1 MYRCREDQ
9 KRSNLS
15 VIGVEYDLAICV
27 RIRRWASQAA
37 ENSKKKF
44 EQSCKDC
51 VVRDVFLQHMR
62 TPRLSHVASVFIT
75 AAFGLASCGKP
86 QEDPVATAQAAE
98 ALASLQAGKAR
109 VEKEMNGLKAD
120 FEKRQADVIHKNE
133 DLMKSND
140 SLKSQ
145 FEKAQDE
152 AAKARRDLEAY
163 MAKYRASLRAKAK
176 GMALPQLETLDKAAF
191 ERVVIKELTPT
202 EVAFSHSGGIG
213 RIALAKLTPDLQK
226 KLLYDAAE
234 VKAMEA
240 EAVAGADAVDGLKD
254 VAGVKMRDPS
264 RPVNPIAVRN
274 LTQRIVSRQT
284 AISSAENEAKE
295 VKKSSYGN
303 TNIAQYRVE
312 QLGLRVAH
320 LNKEI
325 VQLRALLDKELNG
338 PPQSAGGP
346 PKPPS
351 SL

>member
-1 MYRCREDQ
+1 MSLRRAYLPVGKSGRG
-9 KRSNLS
+9 KFATKSN
-15 VIGVEYDLAICV
+15 
-27 RIRRWASQAA
+27 
-37 ENSKKKF
+37 NSAKI
-44 EQSCKDC
+44 SSY
-51 VVRDVFLQHMR
+51 VTLFLQYMK
-62 TPRLSHVASVFIT
+62 PPSLSHLASVLII
-75 AAFGLASCGKP
+75 APLGLASCGKP
-86 QEDPVATAQAAE
+86 QEDPVAAAQAAE
-98 ALASLQAGKAR
+98 ALASLQASKAR
-109 VEKEMNGLKAD
+109 VEKEMKLLKAD
-120 FEKRQADVIHKNE
+120 FEKRQAEVIHKNE
-133 DLMKSND
+133 DLMKSSD

-152 AAKARRDLEAY
+152 AAQARRDLEAY

-213 RIALAKLTPDLQK
+213 RIPLAKLTPDLQK

-240 EAVAGADAVDGLKD
+240 EAVAGAEAVNGLKD

-274 LTQRIVSRQT
+274 LTQRIVSRQ
-284 AISSAENEAKE
+284 AEILNVENEAKE
-295 VKKSSYGN
+295 VKKSLYAN
-303 TNIAQYRVE
+303 TNIAQYRVK

-325 VQLRALLDKELNG
+325 AELRALLDKELNG
-338 PPQSAGGP
+338 PPNSAVGP